1 MDGNNDVTWDD
12 LNRYQN
18 PIAVTVFWYNTS
30 TGVVVEA
37 DLINN
42 RNFVWASDGSD
53 GSYDVQNID
62 THEFGH
68 FLVL

>member
-1 MDGNNDVTWDD
+1 M
-12 LNRYQN
+12 
-18 PIAVTVFWYNTS
+18 TVFWCNTS

-42 RNFVWASDGSD
+42 RNFVWASDGWD